1 MPPHAQSGEE
11 AESDVAQLGQS
22 PLIRIGRDDS
32 GNRALLDSAL
42 SKADVRLDWLF
53 EVNNLTT
60 SLGLVEAG
68 LGATVLPC
76 LAALH
81 GPHPVIVTKPIR
93 SPEVTRT
100 IGIIERRKGR
110 LSPAAKLFR
119 DLLLSE
125 RKTSS
130 SGAV

>member
-1 MPPHAQSGEE
+1 
-11 AESDVAQLGQS
+11 
-22 PLIRIGRDDS
+22 
-32 GNRALLDSAL
+32 
-42 SKADVRLDWLF
+42 
-53 EVNNLTT
+53 
-60 SLGLVEAG
+60 
-68 LGATVLPC
+68 
-76 LAALH
+76 
-81 GPHPVIVTKPIR
+81 VIVTKPIR

-119 DLLLSE
+119 DLLLAE